1 LGEKIGVASKDRISF
16 RPFQKKSKCALGTY
30 SRYRFDGEMLEVVF
44 VAAGLAMLIAQGTT
58 QMASG
63 DATAT
68 ANNRSP
74 VMVEANT
81 TSGPSELTALT
92 STTVL
97 MASHA
102 NNGDSYNDLESAA
115 ADDGE
120 QETNL

>member
-1 LGEKIGVASKDRISF
+1 
-16 RPFQKKSKCALGTY
+16 
-30 SRYRFDGEMLEVVF
+30 M
-44 VAAGLAMLIAQGTT
+44 AAGLAMLIAQGTT

-63 DATAT
+63 DATA
-68 ANNRSP
+68 NHRSP
-74 VMVEANT
+74 VTVEANT

-97 MASHA
+97 VASHVD
-102 NNGDSYNDLESAA
+102 NGDSYNELGSAA